1 MLANKRSPRTVL
13 LLFLHGLLQFQ
24 CYITAQITGEHTQA
38 HTQTL
43 I

>member
-1 MLANKRSPRTVL
+1 MLENKRSPRTVL